1 MRNPLLLLLLL
12 CALPLSSVAQTLT
25 EAETL
30 RLGLARPEF
39 SELQRAHVEE
49 AEADVLEAGTW
60 PNPTLEFT
68 REKLG
73 SEREKSW
80 QLAQPFD
87 LSGRRGL
94 REDAA
99 RHRVRASEAD
109 NLGRRDERAATLRR
123 AFHETLRLQE
133 AQRAV
138 AAWARRFAV
147 IDGVVDKLA
156 WAGEVAGYDRRRLA
170 REQRSAEA
178 KLAETRAELER
189 GRARLAGLIGRD
201 IGDDLSGPLLP
212 AAPPPLPELQGKLAA
227 RPEFAALA
235 ARAEA
240 AQADNAAAQRN
251 LPELTLGVGN
261 KRIEDGPLRENGNTV
276 MLSFSLP
283 LFERQ
288 QAGDRRSAAQALA
301 VRAELGLARQQ
312 AEGELLGLHRQATQ
326 LATAAMRYRSEAV
339 APSAELLRIA
349 ESAYKAGEAGVL
361 ELLDAY
367 KGSLEAE
374 LTALDLEW
382 KARDVRIE
390 LDQLTGNHPL

>member
-109 NLGRRDERAATLRR
+109 NLGRRDERR
-123 AFHETLRLQE
+123 A
-133 AQRAV
+133 
-138 AAWARRFAV
+138 
-147 IDGVVDKLA
+147 
-156 WAGEVAGYDRRRLA
+156 
-170 REQRSAEA
+170 
-178 KLAETRAELER
+178 
-189 GRARLAGLIGRD
+189 
-201 IGDDLSGPLLP
+201 PP
-212 AAPPPLPELQGKLAA
+212 CAAPSMNSCACRK
-227 RPEFAALA
+227 R
-235 ARAEA
+235 
-240 AQADNAAAQRN
+240 NA
-251 LPELTLGVGN
+251 P
-261 KRIEDGPLRENGNTV
+261 
-276 MLSFSLP
+276 
-283 LFERQ
+283 
-288 QAGDRRSAAQALA
+288 
-301 VRAELGLARQQ
+301 
-312 AEGELLGLHRQATQ
+312 
-326 LATAAMRYRSEAV
+326 
-339 APSAELLRIA
+339 
-349 ESAYKAGEAGVL
+349 
-361 ELLDAY
+361 
-367 KGSLEAE
+367 
-374 LTALDLEW
+374 
-382 KARDVRIE
+382 
-390 LDQLTGNHPL
+390 